1 MRLLLNLAAAALAG
15 LPLTAQLAPGALV
28 DANVSLETT
37 GLPTNDA
44 TTSGLFQ
51 NLRVAQA
58 NGIDHLYA
66 SSWHWRLDTD
76 PREFALHD
84 GDAQGPRSSEY
95 RTNSV
100 VHRWANVDHRGFA
113 ATLTAH
119 AFSTGAA
126 TGMVIQ
132 KLTFTNNTNTLV
144 RLNLFA
150 YVDVDQCGA
159 YRNSAVANP
168 TGNRQKIS
176 DIACGTF
183 GETYAPGADRFEVSP
198 YRVVG
203 GKLTDTIAD
212 DLGNTGLPLTLADY
226 TAAWQWKDRA
236 LAPAASFT
244 AYLILGEGTHH
255 GGCLGV
261 ASASTFGVG
270 KAGTRG
276 VPTIDATALPLL
288 GRVVE
293 LTVRNGYP
301 GGPAYFVLGALPI
314 NVPFPPIGTILVN
327 PAGAILFFGAT
338 FDGAGVS
345 TTRVPIPNDGALCG
359 ATLHLQDF
367 HFDPAAAGRIA
378 HTARLT
384 WVLGGVN

>member
-1 MRLLLNLAAAALAG
+1 MRILVVIPAAALAC
-15 LPLTAQLAPGALV
+15 LPLAAQLTPGVLI
-28 DANVSLETT
+28 DGNVSLETT
-37 GLPTNDA
+37 SLPDTDA

-51 NLRVAQA
+51 NLRVAGA
-58 NGIDHLYA
+58 TGIDHLYA

-84 GDAQGPRSSEY
+84 GDAQGARSSEY
-95 RTNSV
+95 RASSV
-100 VHRWANVDHRGFA
+100 VHRWADVDYRGFA

-119 AFSTGAA
+119 AFSTGPA

-132 KLTFTNNTNTLV
+132 KLTFTNNTNTRV

-159 YRNSAVANP
+159 YGNNAVANP
-168 TGNRQKIS
+168 SGNKQKVT
-176 DIACGTF
+176 DVACRTF
-183 GETYAPGADRFEVSP
+183 GETYAPGADRYEVTP

-203 GKLTDTIAD
+203 GKLTNTIAD
-212 DLGNTGLPLTLADY
+212 DLGGTGLPLTLADY

-244 AYLILGEGTHH
+244 AYLILGEGSHH

-276 VPTIDATALPLL
+276 VPIIDATPLPFL
-288 GRVVE
+288 GRVVG

-301 GGPAYFVLGALPI
+301 GGPAYFVLGAVPM
-314 NVPFPPIGTILVN
+314 NVAFPPIGQILVN

-338 FDGAGVS
+338 FDGGGVS
-345 TTRVPIPNDGALCG
+345 TTPVPIPNDGALCG
-359 ATLHLQDF
+359 ATLHVQDF
-367 HFDPAAAGRIA
+367 HFDPAALGRMA
-378 HTARLT
+378 HTERLT